1 MEVKDSSFTSF
12 SSSPT
17 PASLKTAIRS
27 STWRLSPIS
36 RCWKLWFNWTMLI
49 SVKKNTHC
57 YSAFSF
63 LTSHSQTL
71 NALPEEK
78 WMLSF
83 WKIFLVPLPGFLSFL
98 VFHRRERCHFPF
110 SSDLIT
116 AEKSH
121 RQRYT
126 CTRKTS
132 GFLVSTLLRVFLRWS
147 CNSCKQ
153 ERFGDIG
160 MLRHRALRALGLL
173 LADGAL
179 TVGWGKT
186 FWWVGPSQKRA

>member
-71 NALPEEK
+71 NALPEEN
-78 WMLSF
+78 WMLSY

-98 VFHRRERCHFPF
+98 VFHCRERCHFPF

-132 GFLVSTLLRVFLRWS
+132 GFLVSTLLRVFCVDRLIVANKNAS
-147 CNSCKQ
+147 GTLVCSVIVVIVIVVQTLSDFVTPANGYIK
-153 ERFGDIG
+153 
-160 MLRHRALRALGLL
+160 
-173 LADGAL
+173 
-179 TVGWGKT
+179 TVMSSWR
-186 FWWVGPSQKRA
+186 S